1 LGSRKKKIMIVAGEA
16 SGDLHG
22 SSVIKALMRL
32 DPEIRVYAMGSAQM
46 RRAGAEIIIDSSPLA
61 VVGISEVLGGIRGL
75 LNAYWTLRKF
85 VKNNRPGLLILIDF
99 PDFNLSLAKVA
110 QREGVP
116 VLYYISPQVWAWRSG
131 RVKKI
136 AQRVNKMAVIFP
148 FEVSIYQNAGLD
160 VEFVGHPLLDVLGS
174 SQEEDPLVHHAE
186 LRGDPLIALLPGSRE
201 REIKSLLPEMVRAA
215 EIISGQKPGAKFILA
230 AAPTVNVPELK
241 KLLRPLSISVSV
253 VEGQTYKAIMAAHL
267 VIAASGT
274 ATLETAILGK
284 PMVIVYHV
292 SPLSYWVGKAMVKVD
307 WVGLVNII
315 AGEKVVPELLQ
326 KEAQGERIAAEALR
340 ILDEETYRK
349 EMVEGLAQVRK
360 KLGTPGAAERVA
372 RMALGMIEN
381 QKAVSDQRSAFSK
394 K

>member
-1 LGSRKKKIMIVAGEA
+1 MIVAGEA

-22 SSVIKALMRL
+22 SSVIRALMRL
-32 DPEIRVYAMGSAQM
+32 DPEIRVYAMGSEQM
-46 RRAGAEIIIDSSPLA
+46 RRAGAEIIIDSSPLG

-85 VKNNRPGLLILIDF
+85 VKKNRPGLLILIDF
-99 PDFNLSLAKVA
+99 PDFNLSLAGVA
-110 QREGVP
+110 QGAGVP

-174 SQEEDPLVHHAE
+174 SEKEDPLIHHSE
-186 LRGDPLIALLPGSRE
+186 WTGDPLIALLPGSRE
-201 REIKSLLPEMVRAA
+201 REIESLLPEMVRAA

-230 AAPTVNVPELK
+230 AAPTVHVQELK
-241 KLLRPLSISVSV
+241 RLLRPCSISISV
-253 VEGQTYKAIMAAHL
+253 VEGRTYEAIMAAHL

-284 PMVIVYHV
+284 PMVIVYQV
-292 SPLSYWVGKAMVKVD
+292 SPLSYWVGKTMVKVN
-307 WVGLVNII
+307 WVGLVNIV

-326 KEAQGERIAAEALR
+326 KEARGERIAAEALR

-372 RMALGMIEN
+372 RMALEMMKG
-381 QKAVSDQRSAFSK
+381 V
-394 K
+394 